1 LTTAPETDIRVGFS
15 ARALCPATL
24 PLPEKPADLGKRNL
38 VAFLLH
44 SGILKATWL
53 QKETISVK
61 TILKQ
66 FRVLLFFSLLVMLP
80 SLPARAEIVAAA
92 ASLQPAM
99 QKAIPQFNREHGA
112 DLQGVYGASGNL
124 ARQIENGAPF
134 GLFLSADEKWARYV
148 REKGF
153 LDCDPLPFVKMPLVL
168 WRMGSE
174 APSIELLG
182 SEGLKIAIANP
193 ETAPFGRMA
202 KEYLQ
207 EKGFFDKIE
216 KSGRLI
222 LGGDVLKTALA
233 AQSGGA
239 DLAVI
244 PLSVALRLEGGRWT
258 ELDTPPQVLFGGL
271 VKGKK
276 TVQLEAFWTFLR
288 SPEAEPV
295 MKEFGF
301 IPVDR

>member
-1 LTTAPETDIRVGFS
+1 M
-15 ARALCPATL
+15 
-24 PLPEKPADLGKRNL
+24 
-38 VAFLLH
+38 
-44 SGILKATWL
+44 KATWL

-61 TILKQ
+61 TLLRHLAV
-66 FRVLLFFSLLVMLP
+66 FLFFSLLFPAP

-99 QKAIPQFNREHGA
+99 EKAIPQFNSEHGT

-124 ARQIENGAPF
+124 ARQIESGAPF
-134 GLFLSADEKWARYV
+134 GLFLSADEKWARYAL
-148 REKGF
+148 EKGL
-153 LDCDPLPFVKMPLVL
+153 LDGDPLPFVKMPLVL
-168 WRMGSE
+168 WRMGSD
-174 APSIELLG
+174 APSLDLLG
-182 SEGLKIAIANP
+182 SDGLKVAIANR

-207 EKGFFDKIE
+207 GKGFFEKIE

-239 DLAVI
+239 DLTVI
-244 PLSVALRLEGGRWT
+244 PLSVALRLEGGKWT

-276 TVQLEAFWTFLR
+276 TAHLEAFWDFLR
-288 SPEAEPV
+288 SPGAEPV

>member
-1 LTTAPETDIRVGFS
+1 MKAILERILVLVSLVSLSISTA
-15 ARALCPATL
+15 
-24 PLPEKPADLGKRNL
+24 
-38 VAFLLH
+38 
-44 SGILKATWL
+44 
-53 QKETISVK
+53 
-61 TILKQ
+61 
-66 FRVLLFFSLLVMLP
+66 
-80 SLPARAEIVAAA
+80 LPAQAEFVAAA

-99 QKAIPQFNREHGA
+99 EKALPEFNREQGTE
-112 DLQGVYGASGNL
+112 LQGVYGASGNL
-124 ARQIENGAPF
+124 ARQIESGAPF
-134 GLFLSADEKWARYV
+134 GLFLSADGKWARYV
-148 REKGF
+148 QEKNL
-153 LDCDPLPFVKMPLVL
+153 LDGDPLPFAKMPLVL
-168 WRMGSE
+168 WRMGNDI
-174 APSIELLG
+174 PSPGLLG
-182 SEGLKIAIANP
+182 SDGLKVAIANP

-207 EKGFFDKIE
+207 GKGFFEKIE

-244 PLSVALRLEGGRWT
+244 PLSVALRLEGGKWT

-276 TVQLEAFWTFLR
+276 TAHLEAFWAFLR
-288 SPEAEPV
+288 SPESEPV

-301 IPVDR
+301 IPVNR